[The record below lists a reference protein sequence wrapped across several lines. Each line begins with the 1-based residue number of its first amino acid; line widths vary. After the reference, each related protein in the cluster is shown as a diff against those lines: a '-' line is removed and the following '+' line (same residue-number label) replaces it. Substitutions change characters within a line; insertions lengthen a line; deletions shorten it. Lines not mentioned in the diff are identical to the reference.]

1 MASRA
6 SRAFSFVENTSLR
19 GLAGSCAL
27 AGAGVVVSGLVMR
40 QRMLREHPI
49 CQTACDQLERSE
61 EVRRWLGAGEVSTGG
76 VVGGYVDI
84 QEGTAAFRIPLGR
97 SADGGAAY
105 ARVEAEAEWLRVPGA
120 ASASG
125 PPVEE
130 RASARWLLRHLELEP
145 PQGGGGGHG
154 GQPPLVLYSLEASV
168 PESKWA
174 PSREPSAIP
183 SAVRNLLPN
192 TQALL
197 GDSEAHR
204 FVLTLA
210 TAVMANAVAFT
221 YLHRRARGLER
232 VGRARSFLAHNQ
244 SRMRHQT
251 RAAVTGALPAR
262 PPAARAG
269 ARVAA
274 AASRPPRRQVAR
286 GRDARR
292 RALHRSARFAAQAG
306 GRGALRLA
314 GGGHALCARPR
325 RLAGGGLRPAAG
337 CTARR
342 QRRAAATLKLV
353 REGARLPKVCGRV
366 LGEWELTHVSL
377 AEPAETQ
384 VRLTRGGLATGDSLA
399 IAQAAVAEM
408 IGAAESLPLAPST
421 RGAGRGGERRRA

>member
-232 VGRARSFLAHNQ
+232 VGRVLELLRLPVDRPAAKL
-244 SRMRHQT
+244 
-251 RAAVTGALPAR
+251 RAAAMRVAER
-262 PPAARAG
+262 SIEARALQ
-269 ARVAA
+269 
-274 AASRPPRRQVAR
+274 PKQE
-286 GRDARR
+286 
-292 RALHRSARFAAQAG
+292 
-306 GRGALRLA
+306 
-314 GGGHALCARPR
+314 
-325 RLAGGGLRPAAG
+325 GGGLYGWQAADTLYALAPVVSPAAAYDLLLA
-337 CTARR
+337 ARR
-342 QRRAAATLKLV
+342 D
-353 REGARLPKVCGRV
+353 GN
-366 LGEWELTHVSL
+366 GEWELTHVSL

-421 RGAGRGGERRRA
+421 RGAGRGGERSRRRA